1 MKRLLLP
8 ATLFLALTGALLRAA
23 PLQLGA
29 AAPVVTATDET
40 GKPFD
45 LAAVYQGSKY
55 TLVYFYPKAFT
66 SGCTTQGCALRDSY
80 DELTKKGVTVIGVSA
95 DDADTQKKFKEEYK
109 FPFSLIADTDKKVM
123 KAFGQAGLNIASREA
138 YLIKDGKVV
147 YHDTNQT
154 GSQAQNILNFLSR
167 ESAAPATAPAPATKP
182 ADAKP
187 AAPAAK

>member
-1 MKRLLLP
+1 VGEQRV
-8 ATLFLALTGALLRAA
+8 ARANVGGHVAGLARRRVALAQRVGAALLVVLEGGLVDQQAA
-23 PLQLGA
+23 PSLRGLGLDKKLLMPA
-29 AAPVVTATDET
+29 HTR
-40 GKPFD
+40 
-45 LAAVYQGSKY
+45 
-55 TLVYFYPKAFT
+55 
-66 SGCTTQGCALRDSY
+66 CTTQGCALRDSY

-123 KAFGQAGLNIASREA
+123 KAFGQAGLNMASREA
-138 YLIKDGKVV
+138 YLIKDGKIV

-154 GSQAQNILNFLSR
+154 GSQAKNILNFLSR
-167 ESAAPATAPAPATKP
+167 ESAAPATAPAPAAKP